1 MKDRIRAFS
10 TAPIAQD
17 ASALPDSIEWMPA
30 GVHEIQ
36 CSLDD
41 EPACVTVSVK
51 EDAVAVLNKQLQ
63 EARSLADE
71 GKASRPFID
80 FGHES
85 GAAAAIPIEFF
96 WQDGIRCRVEW
107 TKAGHDAV
115 EGRVFSYFSPEFFVD
130 KDGGVKGIPT
140 VGPIGALVNT
150 PAFQQI
156 ERIAA
161 SLTAQK
167 NMQEIAKALG
177 LPETATEAE
186 ILAKIAELIGTASSV
201 KENMDELTSAKA
213 SLASLQEK
221 YDTHVKASAVSDVE
235 RHAAIFDIPEAVR
248 PVIAD
253 AIVKDQEAGRKI
265 LASFQTKKKTAG
277 APPMRVEASSNEPK
291 LTGLARAIA
300 AAKNKN

>member
-1 MKDRIRAFS
+1 MKRLIRAFS
-10 TAPIAQD
+10 IAQISAD
-17 ASALPDSIEWMPA
+17 ASSLPDSIEWAPS
-30 GVHEIQ
+30 GVHKID
-36 CSLDD
+36 CSLDGR
-41 EPACVTVSVK
+41 PARVTVSVK
-51 EDAVAVLNKQLQ
+51 DSAVKLLDEQLQ
-63 EARSLADE
+63 LARSRADNGE
-71 GKASRPFID
+71 SSRPFID
-80 FGHES
+80 FNHEG
-85 GAAAAIPIEFF
+85 GAASAIPLDFF
-96 WQDGIRCRVEW
+96 WDEGIRCHVEW
-107 TKAGHDAV
+107 TKSGS
-115 EGRVFSYFSPEFFVD
+115 ESIIGRDFSYFSPEFFID
-130 KDGGVKGIPT
+130 DDGNIDGIPT

-161 SLTAQK
+161 SLTAQQ

-186 ILAKIAELIGTASSV
+186 ILAKIAELMGTASSV
-201 KENMDELTSAKA
+201 KENMDELTAAKA
-213 SLASLQEK
+213 SLASLQER
-221 YDTHVKASAVSDVE
+221 YDKHVKASAVSDVE

-277 APPMRVEASSNEPK
+277 APPMRIEASSNEPK